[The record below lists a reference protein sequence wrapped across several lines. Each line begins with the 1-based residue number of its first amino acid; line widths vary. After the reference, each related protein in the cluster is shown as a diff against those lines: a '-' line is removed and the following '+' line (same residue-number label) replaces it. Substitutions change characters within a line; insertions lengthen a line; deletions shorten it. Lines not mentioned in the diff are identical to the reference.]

1 MPQKPEKFD
10 PENNAI
16 HKGLSEPPYNITTQE
31 QFNKHVYRQ
40 DLSKDPRKRP
50 VDTREEFGPPE
61 AEVPL
66 DDPFDGD
73 PNALPIETSATGKT
87 GPILPGRGKGAAK
100 PKKSNVQD
108 LKKTLDDTELDP
120 GTKET
125 FDAVESMTPEQLARA
140 QDASANARRPLDEY
154 DDVQPLDDRADM
166 SGERSRMTL
175 DEDERQQIADKL
187 MYDHEVDPQ
196 DIYDMSD
203 DQLVATLEDL
213 ENPTKTVIDDAP
225 DATPAST
232 KKTTSKKATGKKTK
246 PKESLADDNLEASDP
261 TKQDLDSAEPLDDAA
276 NTQKKTTKKSEE
288 KKADDAGD
296 ATMLPDESAT
306 AKEAGS
312 TPDQPPARRQPK
324 ADGSQSGK
332 RNKILNK
339 RNLAIGAGGA
349 VGIFALQQA
358 LGPRGAGSITGGGP
372 EGMRRNEDNVSSSKD
387 SGVLPGETMSKDEE
401 LDAVSALNKIR
412 DARRAAAGGGDRRL
426 QTTHNFIGRSKGR
439 F

>member
-1 MPQKPEKFD
+1 MAESTADGAADAARMSNNPSVMTKTVAQPGPD
-10 PENNAI
+10 PEAERYAT
-16 HKGLSEPPYNITTQE
+16 EP
-31 QFNKHVYRQ
+31 RQ
-40 DLSKDPRKRP
+40 QAKPFFDD
-50 VDTREEFGPPE
+50 REDFGPPE
-61 AEVPL
+61 AVL

-154 DDVQPLDDRADM
+154 DDVQPLDDRADL

-213 ENPTKTVIDDAP
+213 RTRQRLLMMMLLMFRLRKY
-225 DATPAST
+225 
-232 KKTTSKKATGKKTK
+232 
-246 PKESLADDNLEASDP
+246 KE
-261 TKQDLDSAEPLDDAA
+261 
-276 NTQKKTTKKSEE
+276 
-288 KKADDAGD
+288 GY
-296 ATMLPDESAT
+296 
-306 AKEAGS
+306 
-312 TPDQPPARRQPK
+312 
-324 ADGSQSGK
+324 
-332 RNKILNK
+332 
-339 RNLAIGAGGA
+339 
-349 VGIFALQQA
+349 
-358 LGPRGAGSITGGGP
+358 
-372 EGMRRNEDNVSSSKD
+372 
-387 SGVLPGETMSKDEE
+387 
-401 LDAVSALNKIR
+401 
-412 DARRAAAGGGDRRL
+412 
-426 QTTHNFIGRSKGR
+426 
-439 F
+439 